1 MKLQRSWIVWMVIV
15 DTVIAIAVATWW
27 FGFRTA

>member
-1 MKLQRSWIVWMVIV
+1 VTAKRSWILWLVIV

-27 FGFRTA
+27 FGFRNA